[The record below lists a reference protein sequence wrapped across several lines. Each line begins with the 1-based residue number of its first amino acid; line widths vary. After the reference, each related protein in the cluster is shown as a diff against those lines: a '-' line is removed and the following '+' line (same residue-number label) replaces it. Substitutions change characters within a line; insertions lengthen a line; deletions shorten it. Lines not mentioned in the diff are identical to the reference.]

1 MNLSSTFEA
10 NSGQMIQ
17 VNFGLSK
24 NLLPEIVPRFPGS
37 IACNLKPSIVSRT
50 FLQLSLKQD
59 LKELRV
65 VKRIGSLQSKIVLK
79 DMEEHTSTLL
89 CFQNMHLP

>member
-10 NSGQMIQ
+10 NTSGQIIQ

-24 NLLPEIVPRFPGS
+24 KNLPQIVPRFPGF
-37 IACNLKPSIVSRT
+37 IAYNLKPSIVFRT

-59 LKELRV
+59 MKEL
-65 VKRIGSLQSKIVLK
+65 
-79 DMEEHTSTLL
+79 
-89 CFQNMHLP
+89 

>member
-24 NLLPEIVPRFPGS
+24 NLLPEIVPRMPAP

-59 LKELRV
+59 LKEL
-65 VKRIGSLQSKIVLK
+65 
-79 DMEEHTSTLL
+79 
-89 CFQNMHLP
+89 

>member
-24 NLLPEIVPRFPGS
+24 NLLPEIVPRILGS

-59 LKELRV
+59 FKEL
-65 VKRIGSLQSKIVLK
+65 
-79 DMEEHTSTLL
+79 
-89 CFQNMHLP
+89 

>member
-10 NSGQMIQ
+10 NSGQMIP

-24 NLLPEIVPRFPGS
+24 NLLPQIVPRFPGF
-37 IACNLKPSIVSRT
+37 IANNLKPIIVPRT

-59 LKELRV
+59 FKEL
-65 VKRIGSLQSKIVLK
+65 
-79 DMEEHTSTLL
+79 
-89 CFQNMHLP
+89 

>member
-10 NSGQMIQ
+10 NTGQMIQ

-24 NLLPEIVPRFPGS
+24 KLLPQIFPRFPGF
-37 IACNLKPSIVSRT
+37 IAYNFKASIVSST

-59 LKELRV
+59 LKEL
-65 VKRIGSLQSKIVLK
+65 
-79 DMEEHTSTLL
+79 
-89 CFQNMHLP
+89 